1 MRKEATSS
9 SSSISFSSAHH
20 HRRRGRR
27 RRRTSTTNPKAE
39 SRIESVWAD
48 PKKTR
53 PAFNK
58 FRILTYAWAK
68 TIFSPLTYVLDCV
81 QITFFLS
88 NLIFERPLLC
98 RYSVGTPVVEAL
110 PPFLVHL
117 IIIKDV
123 IKRNSLICG
132 GGLSSSCM
140 SSPIISRRARHL
152 SVSSRDIR
160 LRLTH
165 FPILSF
171 WARSGYLFSDLLGRA
186 KWLFFERKG
195 RRTSLIIIPPRR
207 RVGNQS
213 FLPPPPKLS
222 SSF

>member
-81 QITFFLS
+81 KSPNYIFLS

-123 IKRNSLICG
+123 IKRNSLIRG
-132 GGLSSSCM
+132 GGLPS
-140 SSPIISRRARHL
+140 
-152 SVSSRDIR
+152 
-160 LRLTH
+160 
-165 FPILSF
+165 ILYVLPHNIPQSQTSF
-171 WARSGYLFSDLLGRA
+171 C
-186 KWLFFERKG
+186 
-195 RRTSLIIIPPRR
+195 IIPRYTY
-207 RVGNQS
+207 V
-213 FLPPPPKLS
+213 
-222 SSF
+222 

>member
-1 MRKEATSS
+1 M
-9 SSSISFSSAHH
+9 
-20 HRRRGRR
+20 
-27 RRRTSTTNPKAE
+27 
-39 SRIESVWAD
+39 
-48 PKKTR
+48 
-53 PAFNK
+53 
-58 FRILTYAWAK
+58 
-68 TIFSPLTYVLDCV
+68 LDCV
-81 QITFFLS
+81 KSPNYIFLS

-123 IKRNSLICG
+123 IKRNSLIRG
-132 GGLSSSCM
+132 GGLPSSCM
-140 SSPIISRRARHL
+140 SSPIISHRARHL

-195 RRTSLIIIPPRR
+195 RRRTSLIIIPPRR